1 MTDNTTIAL
10 DLQLRLQNAESIKE
24 LKDIIQEAE
33 GAATSFGNNS
43 SQAFKSFNEVALQAN
58 EKLDGLKNNLSG
70 LDPTDKIG
78 ALAQMGKTMTDGFAA
93 ASSAAKLFGVSSQGV
108 GQAIEKAH
116 KTALAQ
122 QKNQYQAEQNAA
134 AINAQK
140 LKEIE
145 LNYQKDTDAIKAEY
159 SAKGLEREKQ
169 DAQARTA
176 IMQDFV
182 GIAQASAELLGAA
195 GKRSNDIQ
203 KAVTL
208 EQIVMDT
215 ASAISSL
222 TRNSEA
228 NVSNAADGGLT
239 AVAVYATGIA
249 RILAN
254 VAKAK
259 QLLSSSGSGDASVS
273 ASPGSSLYSAAQP
286 SMGITSPS
294 LNTPVQATYINTDKA
309 EKNGVNSSGVKI
321 YVTETDISNVQ
332 ERVARLKKGGVI

>member
-1 MTDNTTIAL
+1 MTENTTVAL
-10 DLQLRLQNAESIKE
+10 DLQVRLQHAESIKE
-24 LKDIIQEAE
+24 LKSIIEEAE
-33 GAATSFGNNS
+33 GAAASFGNNS
-43 SQAFKSFNEVALQAN
+43 SQAFGSFTDVAGQAD
-58 EKLDGLKNNLSG
+58 EKLNSFRTSLNSLN
-70 LDPTDKIG
+70 PADKT
-78 ALAQMGKTMTDGFAA
+78 AAFAQMGKTMEDGFTAA
-93 ASSAAKLFGVSSQGV
+93 ASAARILEASSQGV
-108 GQAIEKAH
+108 AQAIDKAH
-116 KTALAQ
+116 TTSMEQRKSRYL
-122 QKNQYQAEQNAA
+122 AEQNAA
-134 AINAQK
+134 AANAQK

-145 LNYQKDTDAIKAEY
+145 LNYQKETDAVKAEY

-169 DAQARTA
+169 DAQARTTL
-176 IMQDFV
+176 MQDFV
-182 GIAQASAELLGAA
+182 GIAQSSAELLGAA
-195 GKRSNDIQ
+195 GKRSNAIQ

-239 AVAVYATGIA
+239 AVAQYATGIA

-273 ASPGSSLYSAAQP
+273 AASGSALYSAAQP
-286 SMGITSPS
+286 SMGLTSPVLS
-294 LNTPVQATYINTDKA
+294 APVQATYINTDKA
-309 EKNGVNSSGVKI
+309 EKDGVNSGAVKI

-332 ERVARLKKGGVI
+332 NRVARLRKSGVI